1 MPLIYEPDDIEGPT
15 MIAKPRPDSSK
26 VSRFRIEWVK
36 LTEQVSAWMEVWVTR
51 GHGFTLAAVVY
62 GLFALL
68 ALAANILAAR
78 DYRWGAIASYVLT
91 AAFIIGLIFTLRNS
105 ELRGLQ
111 LQERILGRPKTD
123 AEIIAAEKY
132 AWDGELDSCLHWEA
146 TYYPNDNPDEEFLES
161 SAYVECCYCGLMW
174 AEVSDIPSV
183 SEVGYTVV
191 HSTPEGG
198 GNGATNWPTL
208 REPRTQVDPATGDTV
223 RVAAV
228 AVAEPEQ
235 PMPDAKQ
242 LATRLY
248 EARQLFTQW
257 DADADHSPATTR
269 AYLELL
275 KEVLG
280 A

>member
-1 MPLIYEPDDIEGPT
+1 MPIIYEPDDIEGPT
-15 MIAKPRPDSSK
+15 MIAKPRPDTSK

-36 LTEQVSAWMEVWVTR
+36 LTEQVSAWSDVWITR
-51 GHGFTLAAVVY
+51 GHGFTLAAVWY
-62 GLFALL
+62 GFFALI
-68 ALAANILAAR
+68 ALAANILASR
-78 DYRWGAIASYVLT
+78 DYGWKAIVSYVLT
-91 AAFIIGLIFTLRNS
+91 VGFIITLIFLLRGS
-105 ELRGLQ
+105 ELRALR

-146 TYYPNDNPDEEFLES
+146 TYYPDDPSDEPGMLES

-174 AEVSDIPSV
+174 AEVSDIPTV

-191 HSTPEGG
+191 HCTPEGG
-198 GNGATNWPTL
+198 GNGPTNWPAFY
-208 REPRTQVDPATGDTV
+208 EPRTQVDPATGDTV

-228 AVAEPEQ
+228 VEPEQ
-235 PMPDAKQ
+235 PTSDAKQ

-257 DADADHSPATTR
+257 DADTDQSPATTR